1 MSFNI
6 ERENDGKNIKTV
18 IDGIEGDQIN
28 IQRDSFTERP
38 YERNPEEELGM
49 EFMLPET
56 ESKSEVNGN
65 DRESEEMTVSDD
77 FLNRATE
84 NGESPMENIKTYQEI
99 QVEKSGYLSQLKRL
113 EKKGNVLSRKFTM
126 EHSLD
131 EIRNEVIRIKKE
143 QEVDASIDYCRQG
156 LMFCVS
162 TIEMA
167 DNKYNFGAELGGWS
181 RNVMGNIENYDS
193 VFEELY
199 EKYAGSIGVMPEMK
213 LISMLAGSAFMYSLQ
228 KKLVNGK
235 EPAPRQREMDGPGI
249 DTDELMQ
256 KLAEVDI
263 DMDDEVSEMS
273 DDSIVIH
280 EEPEEKKVIDIKKK
294 RGRPKKNL

>member
-6 ERENDGKNIKTV
+6 ERENDGKSIKTD
-18 IDGIEGDQIN
+18 INGIEGDKIN

-38 YERNPEEELGM
+38 YERDPEEELGV
-49 EFMLPET
+49 EYMLPET
-56 ESKSEVNGN
+56 SEKTEDNE
-65 DRESEEMTVSDD
+65 DQSQQSSVSDD
-77 FLNRATE
+77 MFLHGDNKDE
-84 NGESPMENIKTYQEI
+84 ESPRENIKTYQEI

-235 EPAPRQREMDGPGI
+235 EPAPRQREMDGPSI
-249 DTDELMQ
+249 DTDELMKQ
-256 KLAEVDI
+256 LAEVDI
-263 DMDDEVSEMS
+263 DEDDVSDIS

-280 EEPEEKKVIDIKKK
+280 EEPEEKKIIDIKKK
-294 RGRPKKNL
+294 RGRPKKNM

>member
-6 ERENDGKNIKTV
+6 ERESDGKNIKTD
-18 IDGIEGDQIN
+18 ISGLAGDQIN

-38 YERNPEEELGM
+38 KEHNPEEELGM

-56 ESKSEVNGN
+56 SSKSEENEERN
-65 DRESEEMTVSDD
+65 SEEMTVSDE
-77 FLNRATE
+77 FLNE
-84 NGESPMENIKTYQEI
+84 NHNNGDSFQDNTRTYAQI
-99 QVEKSGYLSQLKRL
+99 QDEKSGYLSQLKRL

-143 QEVDASIDYCRQG
+143 QQVDASIDYCRQG

-167 DNKYNFGAELGGWS
+167 DSKYNFGAELGGWS
-181 RNVMGNIENYDS
+181 RNVMGSIENYDS

-235 EPAPRQREMDGPGI
+235 QPAPRQREMDGPSI

-256 KLAEVDI
+256 QLAEVDI
-263 DMDDEVSEMS
+263 DDDDLSEIS

-294 RGRPKKNL
+294 RGRPKKNP